1 MIGGRGRRGGR
12 ARAGDSRRCK
22 LAAALRSGTLPGRR
36 GLLLG
41 RPGFGTAAAL
51 LLLATLGPPVLE
63 PHLQP
68 QTPARS

>member
-1 MIGGRGRRGGR
+1 MIGGRGGRRR
-12 ARAGDSRRCK
+12 ACAGDGRWRE
-22 LAAALRSGTLPGRR
+22 LAAALGAGALPGRR

-68 QTPARS
+68 ETAGRS

>member
-1 MIGGRGRRGGR
+1 MIGGGGRRRGR
-12 ARAGDSRRCK
+12 ARAGDGGWSE
-22 LAAALRSGTLPGRR
+22 LAAALGAGALPGRR

-68 QTPARS
+68 RTPARS